1 MSLLS
6 RVVKT
11 VVLSSEAPSA
21 FEVRPYPFLSSLQ
34 TEILL
39 ACVSDEGAG
48 DKEEGRV
55 YTMPLPFLLGLGLWQ
70 GVRRAFVKRVQSGVG
85 LGFVHGGHYCQGVRR
100 ELYSWSTLC

>member
-11 VVLSSEAPSA
+11 LVLSSEAPSA

-34 TEILL
+34 MEILL

-55 YTMPLPFLLGLGLWQ
+55 NTVPLP
-70 GVRRAFVKRVQSGVG
+70 S
-85 LGFVHGGHYCQGVRR
+85 
-100 ELYSWSTLC
+100 